1 MKVNKL
7 EIELEG
13 AKQKFKQMTDSYQKE
28 IEDKKLLE
36 ENLLGEVGKPKYVWK
51 LVILKPYICMLT
63 F

>member
-1 MKVNKL
+1 
-7 EIELEG
+7 
-13 AKQKFKQMTDSYQKE
+13 MTDSYQKE

-36 ENLLGEVGKPKYVWK
+36 ENLLGEVGKPKYVWE